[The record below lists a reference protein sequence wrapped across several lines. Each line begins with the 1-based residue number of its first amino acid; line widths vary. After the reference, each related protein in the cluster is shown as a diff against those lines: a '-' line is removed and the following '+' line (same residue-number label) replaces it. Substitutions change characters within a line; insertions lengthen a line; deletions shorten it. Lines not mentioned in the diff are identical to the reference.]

1 MSDEREELYDI
12 QEELAQ
18 LRRDV
23 DELRARFPAGELSG
37 YFGEGTSGQ
46 VNEAL
51 VRHLQVTMEKEG
63 KTRGIA
69 ICRLV
74 VSCNEGG
81 SMCRSGII
89 TMRSTADLPKGDRLS
104 QSVTALATD
113 PLALRAVRKLIEPY
127 FEGKPT
133 QMLTAELAAAL
144 GTGEDEL
151 EASLRPLVAD
161 RMLRWSKMATG
172 EEAYEIE
179 DQEPHVL
186 LLQSLE

>member
-1 MSDEREELYDI
+1 MGDAREELDDI
-12 QEELAQ
+12 REELAQ
-18 LRRDV
+18 LRRDI
-23 DELRARFPAGELSG
+23 DELKAGSAAGELSG

-51 VRHLQVTMEKEG
+51 VRHLKATMEKEG
-63 KTRGIA
+63 KIRGIA

-89 TMRSTADLPKGDRLS
+89 TMSSTADLPKGDRLR

-127 FEGKPT
+127 FAGKPT
-133 QMLTAELAAAL
+133 QMMKAELAATL

-151 EASLRPLVAD
+151 ETSLRPLVAD
-161 RMLRWSKMATG
+161 RMLRWSKTATG
-172 EEAYEIE
+172 EETYEIE